1 VHPDAP
7 DLRLTPQR
15 RAVLDVLRGSYD
27 HPNAGEV
34 LDRVRELVPGIG
46 AATVYRSLAHLVES
60 GHALEISFGHGP
72 ARYDANVA
80 HHDHLICDNC
90 GRAVDV
96 PVDAADPGV
105 ARFAERL
112 SELASATGFD
122 VTAYDLRFHGRCAE
136 CRAAAHVPTTRS
148 SNN

>member
-1 VHPDAP
+1 MHPDAP
-7 DLRLTPQR
+7 DLRFTPQR
-15 RAVLDVLRGSYD
+15 RAVLDVLRASYD

-60 GHALEISFGHGP
+60 GHALEISFGNGP
-72 ARYDANVA
+72 ARYDANVV
-80 HHDHLICDNC
+80 HHDHLICDTC

-96 PVDAADPGV
+96 PLDTAEPVA

-112 SELASATGFD
+112 SELAAATGFD
-122 VTAYDLRFHGRCAE
+122 ITAYDLRFHGRCGD
-136 CRAAAHVPTTRS
+136 CRAAHTPKTPA